1 MKKGHQILAALFV
14 PEAIARLWRYFN
26 EDQFF
31 LRRLAATRPATR
43 PLRPRPSISML
54 DGSGT
59 GVPPLEPVLPPLEL
73 EELLELLLELELLLL
88 ELLPEDPQP
97 ELPQPELPQPELP
110 QPELPQ
116 VAFAG
121 APAANAMAAMPVRT
135 AHLIG
140 FKIYLHPSSN

>member
-14 PEAIARLWRYFN
+14 PEAIARLRRYFN

-59 GVPPLEPVLPPLEL
+59 GVPPLEPVLPPL
-73 EELLELLLELELLLL
+73 ELLELLLELELLLL